1 MQTIYVSNHGDDKN
15 NGLTQEAAVRS
26 WKRYMTLSW
35 GNHELH
41 LMEGDVT
48 FQRRTF
54 RRVGFAGHRALVR
67 AGDSLG
73 AIGVKLAKIY

>member
-1 MQTIYVSNHGDDKN
+1 MQTIYVSNQGDDKN

-26 WKRYMTLSW
+26 WKRYMTLSR

-48 FQRRTF
+48 FQRLVEESQAGK
-54 RRVGFAGHRALVR
+54 RVPH
-67 AGDSLG
+67 
-73 AIGVKLAKIY
+73 GV